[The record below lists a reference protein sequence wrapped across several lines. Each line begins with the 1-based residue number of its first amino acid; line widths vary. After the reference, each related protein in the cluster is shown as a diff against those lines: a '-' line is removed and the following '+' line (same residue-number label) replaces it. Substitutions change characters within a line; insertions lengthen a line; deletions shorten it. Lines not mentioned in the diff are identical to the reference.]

1 MKKKCFTEEQII
13 ATLKEVGA
21 RGRERRSLL
30 QVRDFQGCLLQRDS
44 QVRRHRAPRG
54 LAARETFHRGR
65 ARRSGTEGPFQPK
78 MIGLQARRKTVTM
91 LLREQRYV
99 LRRARGLIQ
108 TSFRLYR

>member
-54 LAARETFHRGR
+54 LAARETFHR
-65 ARRSGTEGPFQPK
+65 AELDEAALK
-78 MIGLQARRKTVTM
+78 GLFSRK
-91 LLREQRYV
+91 
-99 LRRARGLIQ
+99 
-108 TSFRLYR
+108 